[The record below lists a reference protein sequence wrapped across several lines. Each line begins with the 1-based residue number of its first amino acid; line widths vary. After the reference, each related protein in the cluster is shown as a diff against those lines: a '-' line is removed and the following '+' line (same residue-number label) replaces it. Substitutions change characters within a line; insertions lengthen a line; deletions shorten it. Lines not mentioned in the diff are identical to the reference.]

1 MFKKIKDYKILILK
15 DNDFNI
21 RELNIYRIFMVA
33 IFLSVFFL
41 CFIFISIYS
50 TDIKKIIS
58 FSEIRRHQQNNSILE
73 QKIIQQNNQ
82 IDVLLNAINSIKNR
96 DENLRELLRLPPID
110 DDIRKLGVGGSV
122 DSIKDLNDL
131 NYLLPNQ
138 FDLDILPKNINFIE
152 RSINLEKLSYQ
163 EIESE
168 IDENLTYF
176 LHYPAI
182 YPVSAGK
189 KSRTSRYG
197 YRNDPFTKKRRFHD
211 GDDFSCKIG
220 VPVIATANGTVKV
233 SKRYGSF
240 GNYIEIDHGNG
251 YVTAYGHLSKRLVK
265 KGDKVVRGEE
275 IGAVGN
281 TGRSTAPHLHY
292 EVQYN
297 KKHVN
302 PNKFYFEVKT

>member
-1 MFKKIKDYKILILK
+1 MFKKIRDYKIIILK

-21 RELNIYRIFMVA
+21 RELNIYKIFGLFV
-33 IFLSVFFL
+33 FLSVFFFS
-41 CFIFISIYS
+41 FIIISIYS

-82 IDVLLNAINSIKNR
+82 IDILLNAVNSIKNR
-96 DENLRELLRLPPID
+96 DENLRELLRLPSID
-110 DDIRKLGVGGSV
+110 DDIRELGVGGGI

-138 FDLDILPKNINFIE
+138 FDLDILLKNIDFIE
-152 RSINLEKLSYQ
+152 RSINLENLSYE
-163 EIESE
+163 EIENK
-168 IDENLTYF
+168 INENLDYF

-182 YPVSAGK
+182 YPVSVGK
-189 KSRTSRYG
+189 KSLTSRYG
-197 YRNDPFTKKRRFHD
+197 YRSDPFTKKRRFHE

-220 VPVIATANGTVKV
+220 VPVIATANGVVKI

-251 YVTAYGHLSKRLVK
+251 YVTAYGHLSKRIVK
-265 KGDKVVRGEE
+265 KGDKVVRGQE

-302 PNKFYFEVKT
+302 PNKFYFEIET

>member
-1 MFKKIKDYKILILK
+1 MFKKIRDYKIIILK

-21 RELNIYRIFMVA
+21 RELNIYKIFGLFV
-33 IFLSVFFL
+33 FLLVFFFS
-41 CFIFISIYS
+41 FIIISIYS

-82 IDVLLNAINSIKNR
+82 IDILLNAVNSIKNR
-96 DENLRELLRLPPID
+96 DENLRELLRLPSID
-110 DDIRKLGVGGSV
+110 DDIRELGVGGGI

-138 FDLDILPKNINFIE
+138 FDLDILLKNIDFIE
-152 RSINLEKLSYQ
+152 RSINLENLSYE
-163 EIESE
+163 EIENK
-168 IDENLTYF
+168 INENLDYF

-182 YPVSAGK
+182 YPVSVGK
-189 KSRTSRYG
+189 KSLTSRYG
-197 YRNDPFTKKRRFHD
+197 YRSDPFTKKRRFHE

-220 VPVIATANGTVKV
+220 VPVIATANGVVKI

-251 YVTAYGHLSKRLVK
+251 YVTAYGHLSKRIVK
-265 KGDKVVRGEE
+265 KGDKVVRGQE

-302 PNKFYFEVKT
+302 PNKFYFEIET

>member
-1 MFKKIKDYKILILK
+1 MLKKIKDYKILILK

-21 RELNIYRIFMVA
+21 RELNIYKIFTLT
-33 IFLSVFFL
+33 ISLLIFFL
-41 CFIFISIYS
+41 FFIVISIYS
-50 TDIKKIIS
+50 TDIKKIMS

-82 IDVLLNAINSIKNR
+82 IDALLNAVNSIKNR
-96 DENLRELLRLPPID
+96 DENLRELLRLPSID
-110 DDIRKLGVGGSV
+110 DDIRKLGVGGSI

-131 NYLLPNQ
+131 NYLLPSQ
-138 FDLDILPKNINFIE
+138 FDLDILPKNIEFIE
-152 RSINLEKLSYQ
+152 RSINLEELSYQ
-163 EIESE
+163 EIENE
-168 IDENLTYF
+168 VNEKLDYF

-182 YPVSAGK
+182 YPVLAGK

-197 YRNDPFTKKRRFHD
+197 YRNDPFTKKRRFHE

-220 VPVIATANGTVKV
+220 VPVIATANGIVKI

-251 YVTAYGHLSKRLVK
+251 YVTAYGHLSKRIVK
-265 KGDKVVRGEE
+265 KGDRVLRGQE

-292 EVQYN
+292 EVQYK

>member
-1 MFKKIKDYKILILK
+1 M
-15 DNDFNI
+15 
-21 RELNIYRIFMVA
+21 
-33 IFLSVFFL
+33 
-41 CFIFISIYS
+41 
-50 TDIKKIIS
+50 S

-82 IDVLLNAINSIKNR
+82 IDALLNAVNSIKNR
-96 DENLRELLRLPPID
+96 DENLRELLRLPSID
-110 DDIRKLGVGGSV
+110 DDIRKLGVGGSI

-131 NYLLPNQ
+131 NYLLPSQ
-138 FDLDILPKNINFIE
+138 FDLDILPKNIEFIE
-152 RSINLEKLSYQ
+152 RSINLEELSYQ
-163 EIESE
+163 EIENE
-168 IDENLTYF
+168 VNEKLDYF

-182 YPVSAGK
+182 YPVLAGK

-197 YRNDPFTKKRRFHD
+197 YRNDPFTKKRRFHE

-220 VPVIATANGTVKV
+220 VPVIATANGIVKI

-251 YVTAYGHLSKRLVK
+251 YVTAYGHLSKRIVK
-265 KGDKVVRGEE
+265 KGDRVLRGQE

-292 EVQYN
+292 EVQYK